1 MKVNVTKKVKAIA
14 FIVIAVI
21 ALALGLYLECCDKK
35 EFVISSVP
43 KQMQAQK
50 SGNEN
55 KSHYDDEGRL
65 DINLATVEE
74 LMKLTGIGEVIA
86 SRIVNYREENG
97 QFMAVEELTLIPG
110 IGYKILDNNREY
122 ICVR

>member
-43 KQMQAQK
+43 NQIDK
-50 SGNEN
+50 SDIEN

-65 DINLATVEE
+65 DINLATIEE
-74 LMKLTGIGEVIA
+74 LMELKGIGEVLA
-86 SRIVNYREENG
+86 PRIVSYREENG
-97 QFMAVEELTLIPG
+97 HFMAVEELTLVPG
-110 IGYKILDNNREY
+110 IGYKTLNNNREY

>member
-1 MKVNVTKKVKAIA
+1 MKINVTKKVKVIV
-14 FIVIAVI
+14 FSVIAVI

-43 KQMQAQK
+43 NQIDK
-50 SGNEN
+50 SDIEN

-65 DINLATVEE
+65 DINLATIEE
-74 LMKLTGIGEVIA
+74 LMELKGIGEVLA
-86 SRIVNYREENG
+86 PRIVNYREERG
-97 QFMAVEELTLIPG
+97 QFMAVEELALVPG
-110 IGYKILDNNREY
+110 IGYKKLNNNREY

>member
-1 MKVNVTKKVKAIA
+1 MKINVTKKVKVIVFIAIA
-14 FIVIAVI
+14 II

-35 EFVISSVP
+35 EFIISSVP
-43 KQMQAQK
+43 KQMQTHK

-55 KSHYDDEGRL
+55 KSHYDDKGRL
-65 DINLATVEE
+65 DINLATAEE

>member
-1 MKVNVTKKVKAIA
+1 MKINVTKKVKVIV
-14 FIVIAVI
+14 FSVIAVI

-43 KQMQAQK
+43 NQIDK
-50 SGNEN
+50 SDIEN

-74 LMKLTGIGEVIA
+74 LMKLKGIGEVIA

-97 QFMAVEELTLIPG
+97 QFMAVEELTLVPG
-110 IGYKILDNNREY
+110 IGYKILNNNREY
-122 ICVR
+122 IFVR

>member
-1 MKVNVTKKVKAIA
+1 MKINVTKKVKVIV
-14 FIVIAVI
+14 FSVIAVI

-43 KQMQAQK
+43 NQIDK
-50 SGNEN
+50 SDIEN

-65 DINLATVEE
+65 DINLATIEE
-74 LMKLTGIGEVIA
+74 LMELKGIGEVLA
-86 SRIVNYREENG
+86 LRIVNYREERG
-97 QFMAVEELTLIPG
+97 QFMAVEELALVPG
-110 IGYKILDNNREY
+110 IGYKKLNNNREY

>member
-1 MKVNVTKKVKAIA
+1 MKINVTKKVKVIV
-14 FIVIAVI
+14 FSVIAVI
-21 ALALGLYLECCDKK
+21 ALSLGLYLECCDKK

-43 KQMQAQK
+43 NQMQAQK
-50 SGNEN
+50 SDNEN

-74 LMKLTGIGEVIA
+74 LMKLKGIGEVIA

-97 QFMAVEELTLIPG
+97 QFMAVEELTLVPG
-110 IGYKILDNNREY
+110 IGYKILNNNREY

>member
-1 MKVNVTKKVKAIA
+1 MKINVTKKVKVIV
-14 FIVIAVI
+14 FSVIAVI

-43 KQMQAQK
+43 NQIDK
-50 SGNEN
+50 SDIEN

-65 DINLATVEE
+65 DINLATIEE
-74 LMKLTGIGEVIA
+74 LMELKGIGEVLA
-86 SRIVNYREENG
+86 PRIVNYREERG
-97 QFMAVEELTLIPG
+97 QFMAVEELTLVPG
-110 IGYKILDNNREY
+110 IGYKTLNNNREY

>member
-1 MKVNVTKKVKAIA
+1 MKINVSKKVKAIA

-50 SGNEN
+50 SDNEN

-74 LMKLTGIGEVIA
+74 LMA

-97 QFMAVEELTLIPG
+97 QFMAVEELTLVPG
-110 IGYKILDNNREY
+110 IGYKILNNNREY

>member
-1 MKVNVTKKVKAIA
+1 MKVNVTKKVKVIVFIAIA
-14 FIVIAVI
+14 II

-55 KSHYDDEGRL
+55 ISHYDDEGRL

-74 LMKLTGIGEVIA
+74 LMKLKGIGEVIA
-86 SRIVNYREENG
+86 SRIVNYREERG
-97 QFMAVEELTLIPG
+97 QFMAVEELTLVPG
-110 IGYKILDNNREY
+110 IGYKTLNNNREY

>member
-1 MKVNVTKKVKAIA
+1 MKINVTKKVKAIA

-43 KQMQAQK
+43 NQIDK
-50 SGNEN
+50 SDIEN

-65 DINLATVEE
+65 DINLATIEE
-74 LMKLTGIGEVIA
+74 LMELKGIGEVLA
-86 SRIVNYREENG
+86 LRIVNYREERG
-97 QFMAVEELTLIPG
+97 QFMAVEELALVPG
-110 IGYKILDNNREY
+110 IGYKKLNNNREY

>member
-43 KQMQAQK
+43 NQIDK
-50 SGNEN
+50 SDIEN

-65 DINLATVEE
+65 DINLATIEE
-74 LMKLTGIGEVIA
+74 LMELKGIGEVLA
-86 SRIVNYREENG
+86 LRIVNYREERG
-97 QFMAVEELTLIPG
+97 QFMAVEELALVPG
-110 IGYKILDNNREY
+110 IGYKKLNNNREY

>member
-1 MKVNVTKKVKAIA
+1 MKINVTKKVKAIA

-43 KQMQAQK
+43 NQIDK
-50 SGNEN
+50 SDIEN

-65 DINLATVEE
+65 DINLATIEE
-74 LMKLTGIGEVIA
+74 LMELKGIGEVLA
-86 SRIVNYREENG
+86 LRIVNYREERG
-97 QFMAVEELTLIPG
+97 QFMAGEELALVPG
-110 IGYKILDNNREY
+110 IGYKTLNNNREY

>member
-1 MKVNVTKKVKAIA
+1 MKINVTKKVKAIA

-43 KQMQAQK
+43 NQIDK
-50 SGNEN
+50 SDIEN

-65 DINLATVEE
+65 DINLATIEE
-74 LMKLTGIGEVIA
+74 LMELKGIGEVLA
-86 SRIVNYREENG
+86 LRIVNYREERG
-97 QFMAVEELTLIPG
+97 QFMAVEELALVPG
-110 IGYKILDNNREY
+110 IGYKILNNNREY

>member
-1 MKVNVTKKVKAIA
+1 MKVNVTKKVKVIVFIAIA
-14 FIVIAVI
+14 II

-43 KQMQAQK
+43 KQMQTHK

-65 DINLATVEE
+65 DINLATAEE
-74 LMKLTGIGEVIA
+74 LMKLKGIGEVIA

>member
-1 MKVNVTKKVKAIA
+1 MKINVTKKVKVIV
-14 FIVIAVI
+14 FSVIAVI

-43 KQMQAQK
+43 NQIDK
-50 SGNEN
+50 SDIEN

-65 DINLATVEE
+65 DINLATIEE
-74 LMKLTGIGEVIA
+74 LMELKGIGEVLA
-86 SRIVNYREENG
+86 PRIVNYREERG
-97 QFMAVEELTLIPG
+97 QFMAVEELTLVPG
-110 IGYKILDNNREY
+110 IGYKKLNNNREY

>member
-1 MKVNVTKKVKAIA
+1 MKINVTKKVKVIV
-14 FIVIAVI
+14 FSVIAVI

-43 KQMQAQK
+43 KQMQAKK

-74 LMKLTGIGEVIA
+74 LMKLKGIGEVIA

-97 QFMAVEELTLIPG
+97 QFMAVEELTLVPG
-110 IGYKILDNNREY
+110 IGYKKLNNNREY

>member
-1 MKVNVTKKVKAIA
+1 MKINVTKKVKAIA

-43 KQMQAQK
+43 NLIDK
-50 SGNEN
+50 SDIEN

-65 DINLATVEE
+65 DINLATIEE
-74 LMKLTGIGEVIA
+74 LMELNGIGVVLA
-86 SRIVNYREENG
+86 LRIVNY
-97 QFMAVEELTLIPG
+97 
-110 IGYKILDNNREY
+110 
-122 ICVR
+122 

>member
-1 MKVNVTKKVKAIA
+1 MKINVTKKVKAIA

-43 KQMQAQK
+43 NQIDK
-50 SGNEN
+50 SDIEN

-65 DINLATVEE
+65 DINLATIEE
-74 LMKLTGIGEVIA
+74 LMELKGIGEVLA
-86 SRIVNYREENG
+86 PRIVNYREERG
-97 QFMAVEELTLIPG
+97 QFMAVEELALDPG
-110 IGYKILDNNREY
+110 IGYKKLNNNREY

>member
-1 MKVNVTKKVKAIA
+1 MKINVTKKVKAIA

-21 ALALGLYLECCDKK
+21 ALALGLYMECCDKK

-43 KQMQAQK
+43 NQIDK
-50 SGNEN
+50 SDIEN

-65 DINLATVEE
+65 DINLATAEE
-74 LMKLTGIGEVIA
+74 LMELKGIGEVLA
-86 SRIVNYREENG
+86 PRIVNYREERG
-97 QFMAVEELTLIPG
+97 QFMAVEELTLVPG
-110 IGYKILDNNREY
+110 IGYKTLNNNREY

>member
-1 MKVNVTKKVKAIA
+1 MKINVTKKVKVIVFIAIA
-14 FIVIAVI
+14 II

-55 KSHYDDEGRL
+55 ISHYDDEGRL

-74 LMKLTGIGEVIA
+74 LMKLKGIGEVIA

>member
-1 MKVNVTKKVKAIA
+1 MKINVTKKVKAIA

-43 KQMQAQK
+43 NQIDK
-50 SGNEN
+50 SDIEN

-65 DINLATVEE
+65 DINLATIEE
-74 LMKLTGIGEVIA
+74 LMELKGIGEVLA
-86 SRIVNYREENG
+86 PRIVNYREERG
-97 QFMAVEELTLIPG
+97 QFMAVEELTLVPG
-110 IGYKILDNNREY
+110 IGYKTLNNNREY

>member
-55 KSHYDDEGRL
+55 ISHYDDEGRL

-74 LMKLTGIGEVIA
+74 LMKLKGIGEVIA

>member
-1 MKVNVTKKVKAIA
+1 MKINVTKKVKVIV
-14 FIVIAVI
+14 FSVIAVI

-43 KQMQAQK
+43 NQIDK
-50 SGNEN
+50 SDIEN

-65 DINLATVEE
+65 DINLATIEE
-74 LMKLTGIGEVIA
+74 LMELKGIGEVLA
-86 SRIVNYREENG
+86 LRIVNYREERG
-97 QFMAVEELTLIPG
+97 QFMAVEELTLVPG
-110 IGYKILDNNREY
+110 IGYKTLNNNREY

>member
-1 MKVNVTKKVKAIA
+1 MKINVTKKVNVIV
-14 FIVIAVI
+14 FSVIAVI

-43 KQMQAQK
+43 NQIDK
-50 SGNEN
+50 SDIEN

-65 DINLATVEE
+65 DINLATIEE
-74 LMKLTGIGEVIA
+74 LMELKGIGEVLA
-86 SRIVNYREENG
+86 LRIVNYREERG
-97 QFMAVEELTLIPG
+97 QFMAVEELALVPG
-110 IGYKILDNNREY
+110 IGYKKLNNNREY

>member
-1 MKVNVTKKVKAIA
+1 MKINVTKKVKVIV
-14 FIVIAVI
+14 FTVIAVI

-43 KQMQAQK
+43 NQIDI
-50 SGNEN
+50 SDIEN

-65 DINLATVEE
+65 DINLATIEE
-74 LMKLTGIGEVIA
+74 LMELKGIGEVLA
-86 SRIVNYREENG
+86 PRIVNYREERG
-97 QFMAVEELTLIPG
+97 QFMAVEELTLVPG
-110 IGYKILDNNREY
+110 IGYKTLNNNREY

>member
-43 KQMQAQK
+43 NQIDK
-50 SGNEN
+50 SDIEN

-65 DINLATVEE
+65 DINLATIEE
-74 LMKLTGIGEVIA
+74 LMELKGIGEVLA
-86 SRIVNYREENG
+86 PRIVNYREERG
-97 QFMAVEELTLIPG
+97 QFMAVEELALVPG
-110 IGYKILDNNREY
+110 IGYKTLNNNREY